1 MAWIF
6 FAFLSALATAL
17 ISIFTKIGLKD
28 ADQTLAVTLQ
38 SIIACMLL
46 AMFSYGYKKFD
57 TQAISLFNLQAWLFI
72 ILGGICTGL
81 SWIFYFAGLKHALA
95 SRLTVIEP
103 LTFVMIVALSLL
115 LLNEPMSGHMI
126 TGMICSVVGIYLIIM
141 G

>member
-1 MAWIF
+1 MTWIF
-6 FAFLSALATAL
+6 YAFLSALATAL

-38 SIIACMLL
+38 SIIATALL
-46 AMFSYGYKKFD
+46 ILFSFVYKKMD
-57 TQAISLFNLQAWLFI
+57 SSTISSFNFQGWMFI
-72 ILGGICTGL
+72 VLGGVSTGL

-103 LTFVMIVALSLL
+103 LTFVMIVLLSLWF
-115 LLNEPMSGHMI
+115 LNEPMSTYMI
-126 TGMICSVVGIYLIIM
+126 SGMICALVGIYLIVV